1 MHVQSIEI
9 GNFREGGGGP
19 LGRRQ
24 RYLAV
29 LVTIRDQNIQPV
41 PSASV
46 SGTFTHH
53 DGTVYVVSGKTDVNG
68 VAFIK
73 VKEGTADDCGP
84 DREHSFDVTSVT
96 KKGATYDALANCVTT
111 FTGFCFSCGGCCL
124 AE

>member
-1 MHVQSIEI
+1 MHVKCIEI
-9 GNFREGGGGP
+9 GNYSGHPSP
-19 LGRRQ
+19 LGRKQ
-24 RYLAV
+24 RWLGTK
-29 LVTIRDQNIQPV
+29 VTIQDQDNAPV
-41 PSASV
+41 PSAPV

-96 KKGATYDALANCVTT
+96 KKGATYNPLANCIRQ
-111 FTGFCFSCGGCCL
+111 FTGTCFSYGGCCPE
-124 AE
+124 A